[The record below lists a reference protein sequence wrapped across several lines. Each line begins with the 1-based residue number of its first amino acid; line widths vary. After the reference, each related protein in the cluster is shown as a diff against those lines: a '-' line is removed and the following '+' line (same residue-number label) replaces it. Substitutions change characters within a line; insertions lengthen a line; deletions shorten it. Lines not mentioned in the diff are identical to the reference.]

1 MWTLIKREC
10 TEVFIYAIVI
20 ALIAAGSILAAAY
33 LQKDR
38 DLGVC
43 IFGFFIMALILA
55 AASVSRMVLDRTHGF
70 STFYTSHLTTRK
82 HIFAARL
89 AAGLCLIAIY
99 CIPGAI
105 WLIYQVKLVHVDSG
119 FTLNLQSPF
128 MIRLTILAVLMLT
141 ACFTLGLMMGL
152 SSKRIMYS
160 LGTLGLVVLLFTV
173 VVIGGFQYSTIAILL
188 LLNASLLYACR
199 KHYLAMP
206 L

>member
-10 TEVFIYAIVI
+10 TEVFTYAIVI

-43 IFGFFIMALILA
+43 IFGFFILELILTA
-55 AASVSRMVLDRTHGF
+55 AGVSRMVLDRTHGF

-89 AAGLCLIAIY
+89 TAGLCLVAIY
-99 CIPGAI
+99 CIPVAI
-105 WLIYQVKLVHVDSG
+105 WLSYQTKLVHADSG
-119 FTLNLQSPF
+119 FMLNLPSSF
-128 MIRLTILAVLMLT
+128 MLRLIPLAILMLV
-141 ACFTLGLMMGL
+141 ASFSLGLQMGL
-152 SSKRIMYS
+152 SNKPILYS
-160 LGTLGLVVLLFTV
+160 LGPLVSVVLLFTV
-173 VVIGGFQYSTIAILL
+173 VVIGGFRYSTIAILL

-199 KHYLAMP
+199 KHYLTMS